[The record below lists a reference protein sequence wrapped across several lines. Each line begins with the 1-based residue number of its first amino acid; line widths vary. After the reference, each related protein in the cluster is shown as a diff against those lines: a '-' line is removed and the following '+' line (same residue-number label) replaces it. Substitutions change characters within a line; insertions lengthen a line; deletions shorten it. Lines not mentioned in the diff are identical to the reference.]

1 MGKSCIS
8 FKLLEVLEDEK
19 IHKISEL
26 QQILNLSYSSIRVY
40 VYELQYFGQCI
51 ESYRG
56 KNGGYKLIKGRKK
69 CYNLDI

>member
-8 FKLLEVLEDEK
+8 FKLLGVFEDEK

-40 VYELQYFGQCI
+40 VYELKYFGQCI

-56 KNGGYKLIKGRKK
+56 KNGGYKLIKDRKK